1 MVGISGRSS
10 IGCVEA
16 QTARGK
22 GLTDSRVRM
31 ETVWPAS
38 GVQTLRVIV
47 YQVLSLA
54 LAPGDA
60 QLRVRGSAQ
69 ECVAHLLCD

>member
-1 MVGISGRSS
+1 
-10 IGCVEA
+10 
-16 QTARGK
+16 
-22 GLTDSRVRM
+22 M